1 MSKDELDAENEFADQ
16 KKKVIDPIPGLFI
29 DDQLNPN
36 EQNPQN
42 NVFDLPPHV
51 QQQLN
56 ETVFKKNIKQPIIQP
71 TPPEIMP
78 NAVPKN
84 EDFFIDDDEFY
95 SFKKLNQQQ

>member
-1 MSKDELDAENEFADQ
+1 M
-16 KKKVIDPIPGLFI
+16 
-29 DDQLNPN
+29 
-36 EQNPQN
+36 
-42 NVFDLPPHV
+42 

>member
-1 MSKDELDAENEFADQ
+1 M
-16 KKKVIDPIPGLFI
+16 
-29 DDQLNPN
+29 
-36 EQNPQN
+36 
-42 NVFDLPPHV
+42 

-56 ETVFKKNIKQPIIQP
+56 ETVFKKNIKQPIIQ
-71 TPPEIMP
+71 P